1 MVRNETNNFHLE
13 SYSHINRRRTFD
25 TLGDSGLWGHMR
37 MAGGKSCG
45 VWKWTKLSRKLDS
58 MWITKVLIHCDL
70 GPVIHFLTFNF
81 HKTNTRTLTATL
93 ESPNCYASSH
103 PSVCSLL
110 FPLPGT
116 SHPSLLLYCLE
127 SQLRCSCLFSEDILP
142 PQDWLRCFLI
152 PAFTIVPFT

>member
-45 VWKWTKLSRKLDS
+45 VWKRTKLNRKLDS

-81 HKTNTRTLTATL
+81 HKTNTRTLTATWVPWTAMLPLTHQSVLYCFLCL
-93 ESPNCYASSH
+93 EHPIPPFSYIALSLSLDALASSPRTFCLLRTGLGASWFL
-103 PSVCSLL
+103 PS
-110 FPLPGT
+110 
-116 SHPSLLLYCLE
+116 
-127 SQLRCSCLFSEDILP
+127 Q
-142 PQDWLRCFLI
+142 
-152 PAFTIVPFT
+152 